1 VIKLLADVN
10 IQGHIDVMVKRM
22 QAEPW
27 SEFWNYLKLTYV
39 SFSDVGLN
47 PTDSDV
53 VVWHRCQDRG
63 LFLLTN
69 NRNDDGPDSLEN
81 TIRACNTPQSLPVFT
96 IGDAERLKNEHEYS
110 DRVIWALVDYLLD
123 FENLFGTG
131 RLFLPGKD

>member
-1 VIKLLADVN
+1 VIILLADVN

-27 SEFWNYLKLTYV
+27 REFWNYLKLSYL
-39 SFSDVGLN
+39 SFSDVGLS
-47 PTDSDV
+47 PTDSDAV
-53 VVWHRCQDRG
+53 IWHRCQERQ

-69 NRNDDGPDSLEN
+69 NRNDDGPDSLES
-81 TIRACNTPQSLPVFT
+81 TIRTCNTAQCLPVFT
-96 IGDAERLKNEHEYS
+96 IGDAEQLNNEREYS

-123 FENLFGTG
+123 SENLRGTG